1 MDRREVK
8 EMKTAGTRHY
18 GKFFSLF
25 FLFTLLALH
34 LFSFGGQALGASL
47 EEEMLSELGKVRDSF
62 AASEPQ
68 RGQFSDEG
76 SYSSARKKWLN
87 DFQKASDGVRTI
99 YKNRDGR
106 FTEIK
111 DAIKSAGMEKEF
123 LNSGSAPKTPSSD
136 IDLTEMK
143 PGSAKKL
150 ANQLN
155 SKGYSI
161 RPDPNVPG
169 RYVDPA
175 KKLVIWETPP
185 NLRTGSPE
193 WRNWVTSRAGAEDT
207 FSTAGG
213 LFETSGGKVGAKDPA
228 GAVLDNVKK
237 AMEAGIGKNPAGG
250 EIDSKTVGKS
260 VKKAMEWTGTTPKKG
275 EAAEFARQAEN
286 LRKGRSWEEAGIT
299 SPNDPPEVKN
309 KKIRQ
314 WLDKAQD
321 SLSKSYQKA
330 QRQSQK
336 ITDGKVKELTEILNK
351 KPPMSKAD
359 QKTWRKLTDELHT
372 ISKSNGETLRNI
384 AEKAPEIGGKDHE
397 TAGADKPRRHGNG
410 PENGQDH
417 DQEPV
422 CGQDSAG
429 NKKNSPEG
437 DQARASQKTGGSHT
451 PSPVEAGEGRN
462 GHYYDLPGIR
472 SPQGIFRL
480 P

>member
-1 MDRREVK
+1 
-8 EMKTAGTRHY
+8 MKTAGTRHY

-193 WRNWVTSRAGAEDT
+193 WRNWVTSRAGSEDT

-321 SLSKSYQKA
+321 SLS
-330 QRQSQK
+330 
-336 ITDGKVKELTEILNK
+336 
-351 KPPMSKAD
+351 
-359 QKTWRKLTDELHT
+359 
-372 ISKSNGETLRNI
+372 
-384 AEKAPEIGGKDHE
+384 
-397 TAGADKPRRHGNG
+397 
-410 PENGQDH
+410 
-417 DQEPV
+417 
-422 CGQDSAG
+422 
-429 NKKNSPEG
+429 
-437 DQARASQKTGGSHT
+437 
-451 PSPVEAGEGRN
+451 
-462 GHYYDLPGIR
+462 
-472 SPQGIFRL
+472 
-480 P
+480 